1 MWNRRARRLLLA
13 FSLVTGAQAGQ
24 DSADLL
30 RLAQSKI
37 LDSLNR
43 LPRYMC
49 TQTIDRTMFAP
60 DTRIAGS
67 ACTDG
72 AVPSKTHPV
81 TSDRLRLDVAKS
93 DVEMYSWVGESHF
106 NDHDIADIV
115 REGAIS
121 NGSFVGFLTQIFS
134 TDAADFTYNG
144 EVTRDG
150 RALSEFG
157 FKVAPETSH
166 YIFNNRNR
174 RMTIGY
180 EGSFLVDPVTADL
193 VQLVVTSTSVPD
205 QTTCSLSTTLDYERV
220 NLQGIDF
227 LLPSA
232 TLLRILNSDGSS
244 SVNRTAF
251 SGCHEFHGESTLSFD
266 EPSQAPAG
274 KVPAIVAP
282 PEIPPGLPFRI
293 ALVQKIDTASAATGD
308 VVKCKLVTPIGTGS
322 KVTIPSGSAV
332 GARIVRIR
340 RFYGSAP
347 YVALDLKLET
357 VAAGS
362 GPIPLISKPDLSSRF
377 EQAKARELH
386 QRVVLGTLSSIESHA
401 APFIFRTDRQQ
412 YVIDSGLESSWVTTE
427 R

>member
-1 MWNRRARRLLLA
+1 MLLA

-37 LDSLNR
+37 LDSLKR

-49 TQTIDRTMFAP
+49 TQTIDRTIYAS
-60 DTRIAGS
+60 DSRITGS

-72 AVPSKTHPV
+72 VVPSKTRPV

-93 DVEMYSWVGESHF
+93 DVEMYSWVGESQF
-106 NDHDIADIV
+106 NDRDIADIV
-115 REGAIS
+115 RDGAIS

-150 RALSEFG
+150 HALSEFG
-157 FKVAPETSH
+157 YKVARETSH
-166 YIFNNRNR
+166 YTFNNRGR
-174 RMTIGY
+174 KMTIGY
-180 EGSFLVDPVTADL
+180 EGSFLVDPATADL
-193 VQLVVTSTSVPD
+193 VQLVVNSTSLPD
-205 QTTCSLSTTLDYERV
+205 QTSTCSLSTTLDYKRV

-266 EPSQAPAG
+266 EPSQTPSGRAPTAT
-274 KVPAIVAP
+274 AP
-282 PEIPPGLPFRI
+282 PEIPPQLSFRI
-293 ALVQKIDTASAATGD
+293 ALAQKIETASAATGD
-308 VVKCKLVTPIGTGS
+308 VIKCKLVTPIRNGS
-322 KVTIPSGSAV
+322 KVVIPSGAAV

-340 RFYGSAP
+340 HFYGSVP

-357 VAAGS
+357 VTAG
-362 GPIPLISKPDLSSRF
+362 GVPVPLIARPDLSPHF
-377 EQAKARELH
+377 EPGKPGELH
-386 QRVVLGTLSSIESHA
+386 GRVVLGTLSSIENHA
-401 APFIFRTDRQQ
+401 APFIFRTDREQ
-412 YVIDSGLESSWVTTE
+412 YVIDSGLESSWITAE